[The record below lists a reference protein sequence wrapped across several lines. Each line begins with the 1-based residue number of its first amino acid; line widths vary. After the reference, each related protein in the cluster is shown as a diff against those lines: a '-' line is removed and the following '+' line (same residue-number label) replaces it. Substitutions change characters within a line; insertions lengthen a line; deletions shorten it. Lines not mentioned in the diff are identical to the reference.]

1 MLIDLK
7 IYDRK
12 NHIKDKLVKK
22 YIKGTDYTVQL
33 TSELFLDSR
42 KRTHGG
48 AGYMIFIL

>member
-1 MLIDLK
+1 MIEK
-7 IYDRK
+7 IIY
-12 NHIKDKLVKK
+12 KLVKK